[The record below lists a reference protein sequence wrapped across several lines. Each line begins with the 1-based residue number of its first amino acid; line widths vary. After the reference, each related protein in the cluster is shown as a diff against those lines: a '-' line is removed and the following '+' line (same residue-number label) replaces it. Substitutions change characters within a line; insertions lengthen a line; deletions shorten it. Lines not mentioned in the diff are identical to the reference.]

1 MRLRVF
7 GDALLSPALMTEI
20 AAGRE
25 KLLIAVEHA
34 AGTFAV
40 VVAARE
46 AARTRARVAAAES
59 WSRTHDRALDRYRL
73 IKRFSR

>member
-20 AAGRE
+20 AADRE

-34 AGTFAV
+34 PGTFAV
-40 VVAARE
+40 VEAVCE
-46 AARTRARVAAAES
+46 AARISACLSPGQITEQNA
-59 WSRTHDRALDRYRL
+59 
-73 IKRFSR
+73 

>member
-25 KLLIAVEHA
+25 KLLI
-34 AGTFAV
+34 
-40 VVAARE
+40 AARE

-73 IKRFSR
+73 IERFSR

>member
-20 AAGRE
+20 AADRE

-46 AARTRARVAAAES
+46 ATRTRARVSPGQIMEQNA
-59 WSRTHDRALDRYRL
+59 
-73 IKRFSR
+73 